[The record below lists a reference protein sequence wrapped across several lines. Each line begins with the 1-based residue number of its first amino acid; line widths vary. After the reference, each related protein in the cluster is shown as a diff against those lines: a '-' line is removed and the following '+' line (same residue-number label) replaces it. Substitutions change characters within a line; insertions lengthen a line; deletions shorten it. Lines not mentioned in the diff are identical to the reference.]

1 MIEVSQIIF
10 IVLGLMVS
18 VVAFFLK
25 KESSKVDKLSSKL
38 RQIEINLAENSARDC
53 ERWRETQ
60 KLLED
65 RRSDVIAVYEKLEKI
80 NHQIDKR

>member
-1 MIEVSQIIF
+1 MTLDLTEIIF
-10 IVLGLMVS
+10 VALGIMVS

-25 KESSKVDKLSSKL
+25 RESQKVDGLSKKL
-38 RQIEINLAENSARDC
+38 RHMEVDLAKNCAKDS

-65 RRSDVIAVYEKLEKI
+65 RRMDIIKIFEKLEK
-80 NHQIDKR
+80 R

>member
-1 MIEVSQIIF
+1 MELQEIIF
-10 IVLGLMVS
+10 IFLGVTVS

-25 KESSKVDKLSSKL
+25 KESVKIDKLSSKL
-38 RQIEINLAENSARDC
+38 RHMEIELAKNSAKDC

-65 RRSDVIAVYEKLEKI
+65 RRLDVVKIFEKI
-80 NHQIDKR
+80 ESIHEKIGK

>member
-1 MIEVSQIIF
+1 MEIQEIIF
-10 IVLGLMVS
+10 ICLGIMVS

-25 KESSKVDKLSSKL
+25 KESVKIDKLSTKL
-38 RQIEINLAENSARDC
+38 RHMEIELAKNSAKDC

-65 RRSDVIAVYEKLEKI
+65 RRLDIVKIFEKI
-80 NHQIDKR
+80 EAIREKISK